1 MFCLIQNIFIAP
13 ATQHGC
19 HAKPPLYCIC
29 CSYSLTAAERWLV
42 QLAPSLTDRSR
53 RTTKSLRK
61 RTCRVAVIRVV
72 YHKALKRNMERLL
85 NVLLIRV
92 ALRGTVINDVLTCS
106 SPKWWPSYRSY
117 RWPQYWMPD
126 TALYTR
132 RSLCVREDE
141 LSNLVLLFRVPSR
154 EMTDV
159 QCNVCKAW
167 CEICEVRCQYLA
179 WTLWCSVMYYECMDG
194 WCVMCVRGDGRI
206 MNSEHCVM
214 QNVC

>member
-1 MFCLIQNIFIAP
+1 MFFLIQNNSIAP

-29 CSYSLTAAERWLV
+29 SSYSLTAAERWLV
-42 QLAPSLTDRSR
+42 QPAP
-53 RTTKSLRK
+53 RTTKSLKK
-61 RTCRVAVIRVV
+61 RTCRVAVIRVA

-106 SPKWWPSYRSY
+106 SPKWWLSYRSC

-126 TALYTR
+126 TALYKWQ
-132 RSLCVREDE
+132 SLCVREDE
-141 LSNLVLLFRVPSR
+141 LSNLVLLFRVPWR
-154 EMTDV
+154 ETRDV

-167 CEICEVRCQYLA
+167 CVICEVRCQYPVC
-179 WTLWCSVMYYECMDG
+179 TLRVCTLRCIATCYECMNW
-194 WCVMCVRGDGRI
+194 WCVMCV
-206 MNSEHCVM
+206 MWWSTYE
-214 QNVC
+214 